1 MMQLGRHRPR
11 RAEVG
16 AIPIA
21 SVALLTLALVMLA
34 AMGSASRGPAL
45 RFASIER
52 DGGFAEGTALHVEVI
67 SETDAT
73 VDGAPV
79 AQASLAAEVARR
91 LRGRADA
98 AVVLRVAP
106 DATYQAMVRAY
117 GALAGLT
124 PPPRIAFPPAFG
136 RTSG

>member
-1 MMQLGRHRPR
+1 MRLDRCRPR
-11 RAEVG
+11 RTAVG
-16 AIPIA
+16 ALPIA

-34 AMGSASRGPAL
+34 GMSSASRGPGL
-45 RFASIER
+45 RFASLER
-52 DGGFAEGTALHVEVI
+52 DGGFSDGSALHVEVL
-67 SETDAT
+67 SETEASIE
-73 VDGAPV
+73 GEPV
-79 AQASLAAEVARR
+79 PQSDLAAEVARR

-106 DATYQAMVRAY
+106 DATYQAMVQAY
-117 GALAGLT
+117 GAIAGIA